1 MHLGAAITSRT
12 NARVKSLRSAFEG
25 RASKPGELLG
35 LEGEHLVA
43 EAQRSGVALETVF
56 VREGSEHLLERP
68 MLRELTP
75 REFVLLS
82 REVFASAVETH
93 SPQGI
98 AATAVIPE
106 PKAGGE
112 VVLIVEDLQDPGNL
126 GTLLR
131 SVEAFGGGRVLTT
144 MATVN
149 PWSAKVVRSSA
160 GSVFRVPV
168 ERMIL
173 PEIRKRV
180 EADGVRVFAAVAQSE
195 RAASVLASTFGER
208 GAVMI
213 GNEGAGLSSEALS
226 MATER
231 VWIPC
236 AVESLNAAVAGSVL
250 LYERMRQ
257 REAR

>member
-1 MHLGAAITSRT
+1 M
-12 NARVKSLRSAFEG
+12 KELRAAFEG
-25 RASKPGELLG
+25 KAARAGELIG
-35 LEGEHLVA
+35 LEGEHLVT
-43 EAQRSGVALETVF
+43 EAVRSGIALETVYL
-56 VREGSEHLLERP
+56 REGSEHLLERDA
-68 MLRELTP
+68 LRRLQAESWA
-75 REFVLLS
+75 VLS
-82 REVFASAVETH
+82 REVFASAVETQ

-98 AATAVIPE
+98 AATVKIPA
-106 PKAGGE
+106 PVAGGD
-112 VVLIVEDLQDPGNL
+112 VVLLLEDLQDPGNL

-144 MATVN
+144 LATVN
-149 PWSAKVVRSSA
+149 PWNPKVVRSSA

-173 PEIRKRV
+173 PEMRKRV
-180 EADGVRVFAAVAQSE
+180 QAEGVQVYAAVAQSG
-195 RAASVLASTFGER
+195 RATDVTATHFLRPA
-208 GAVMI
+208 AILI

-250 LYERMRQ
+250 LYEAMRQ
-257 REAR
+257 KAVAR